1 MVYHIQNDCLKIYL
15 TNILSTSANLETAW
29 PYFWGSTFKIGAIF
43 AWWSPTPYSDWK
55 HEMNIFKDLCVTL
68 LNLKKWGL
76 SNFAFQSFKG
86 FIDTL
91 NKKKKNLN
99 SYEGFLKK
107 SHLSTFIH
115 LDKRLDG
122 AWDKFWIKSPNG
134 RHFKWRHL
142 VPKNSK
148 LHAGVNTCHFGIFS

>member
-1 MVYHIQNDCLKIYL
+1 MKDEKSSLNCKRKKHIFSRMVYHIQNDCLKIYL
-15 TNILSTSANLETAW
+15 TNILITSANLETAW

-43 AWWSPTPYSDWK
+43 AWWSSTPYSDWK

-91 NKKKKNLN
+91 NKKKILIPMRDFWKNPIYPL
-99 SYEGFLKK
+99 
-107 SHLSTFIH
+107 LSTWIS
-115 LDKRLDG
+115 
-122 AWDKFWIKSPNG
+122 AWTEPETN
-134 RHFKWRHL
+134 
-142 VPKNSK
+142 
-148 LHAGVNTCHFGIFS
+148 FG